1 MFVKII
7 ELQTVLAKPPTK
19 KCFLGPPNQLLLLHA
34 IMQSRA
40 STPWDSREDPHEVPE
55 ASAGKFESSS
65 VIRNQFITD
74 TWAQK
79 LHLLTKEK
87 LLVEIGALN

>member
-1 MFVKII
+1 MEKVSSELGPTINLTKRYWLFMFVKII
-7 ELQTVLAKPPTK
+7 ELQTILAKPPTK

-40 STPWDSREDPHEVPE
+40 PTPRDSREDPHEVPE
-55 ASAGKFESSS
+55 ASAGKLESSS

-74 TWAQK
+74 T
-79 LHLLTKEK
+79 
-87 LLVEIGALN
+87 